1 METERIIISRKQL
14 DLSGTWELIFDLHLS
29 GLEDGWQTGHWPAGA
44 GYPIQVPGI
53 WNLAFPTM
61 EGVGFYKTSF
71 EYHPEWKGKA
81 VYLHFDG
88 ASYYTQAWVNG
99 QYAGS
104 HEGAY
109 TPFSFDISAY
119 IEPDAENILVVRV
132 ASLAKTH
139 PVDGRIL
146 EESPAS
152 KQSWYYTFGGLWGRV
167 YLEALP
173 QVYVRH
179 VIVTPD
185 LKKQQI
191 QVDTGIHNHSY
202 ANQTCELNLEVI
214 APDGQRVV
222 TCDHQTTA
230 LPGTVNHSFTFS
242 IRHPQA
248 WSTQTPNLYRLKVS
262 LVTQEG
268 ETDGL
273 ETPFGMRDFT
283 VHEGQFCLNGE
294 PLFIRGVLLQPD
306 YPKTIVVPPDAF
318 MMEKEMR
325 LAKEAGFNLLRVH
338 IRPAAPG
345 LLDLADELGMLVYAE
360 ASLAW
365 IKDSPRLKEHGMREI
380 SELIRL
386 DYNHPSVVIW
396 GVYNE
401 NPRASPINGS
411 ELISHA
417 RSLDPTRV
425 IIQNSG
431 GSLAID
437 QDFGWSD
444 HAYMLPERQVQPE
457 KAIDIH
463 LYLGGVL
470 PKPVYQWLSRLGSN
484 DIPSTCL
491 VDHQLGSKPLLEE
504 FDRELRGFRGKI
516 FLSELG
522 CGGITDLDAAVIGYK
537 DCADLQDVSE
547 LRKLRDELQQGFM
560 QRGLDKIFGNVKN
573 MVGQAQELQA
583 AGDTC
588 QIEAVLM
595 NPRFSG
601 YGLTQL
607 CDLAW
612 ECHAG
617 ILDVWRNPKPVYH
630 ALRRL
635 NQPHCLVVE
644 PGCTVATVG
653 GTVLVSLARV
663 SQEALP
669 PGAHIQLWSE
679 NEQGEVLENLILPAG
694 SQAGIHF
701 YNETKFSFE
710 DPGRYRI
717 SVCLNTVDG
726 NRAETSAP
734 VLVLEPDNPD
744 QWMDRMSCVGAHAPI
759 FKNSPPNGRPP
770 TWQELDLPLLIALP
784 DSLTVGDWEKVLDA
798 VRRGCTAIIGPLTPE
813 DHLAT
818 ELLSRLGVSIKLFPG
833 IGSWNGFYHWIPG
846 SRLFKGLPAGCIAG
860 EEYIDVLP
868 HYVLGEMGG
877 EVYSGSFTT
886 TTNIRQEKHVLWHND
901 IESINTGK
909 GKIIFCQYRLFNQ
922 KPGHPV
928 AMQLANNLL
937 QMVIEN
943 YEIVDGFSPK
953 H

>member
-1 METERIIISRKQL
+1 MSRPQQ
-14 DLSGTWELIFDLHLS
+14 DLSGTWELIFDLFMS
-29 GLEDGWQTGHWPAGA
+29 GLEEGWQTGHWPANA
-44 GYPIQVPGI
+44 GSPIQVPGI

-71 EYHPEWKGKA
+71 KYNPEWKGKT
-81 VYLHFDG
+81 VSLHFDG
-88 ASYYTQAWVNG
+88 ASYFSQAWVNG

-104 HEGAY
+104 QEGAY

-132 ASLAKTH
+132 ASLSKTH

-152 KQSWYYTFGGLWGRV
+152 KQSWFYTFGGLWGKV

-173 QVYVRH
+173 HVYIEQVS
-179 VIVTPD
+179 VTPD
-185 LKKQQI
+185 LQKQHI
-191 QVDTGIHNHSY
+191 QVDTGIQNRFPTS
-202 ANQTCELNLEVI
+202 QPCKLSLEVI
-214 APDGQRVV
+214 SPDGQMVANF
-222 TCDHQTTA
+222 DHQTA
-230 LPGTVNHSFTFS
+230 VPPGTVNHSFTIP
-242 IRHPQA
+242 IRHPLA
-248 WSTQTPNLYRLKVS
+248 WSTQTPNLYHLKVS
-262 LVTQEG
+262 LIPSEG
-268 ETDGL
+268 ETDRI
-273 ETPFGMRDFT
+273 ETLFGMRDFT
-283 VHEGQFCLNGE
+283 VHEGQFLLNGE
-294 PLFIRGVLLQPD
+294 PLFIRGILQQPD
-306 YPKTIVVPPDAF
+306 YPKTIVVPPDAI

-345 LLDLADELGMLVYAE
+345 LLNLADEVGMLVYAE

-365 IKDSPRLKEHGMREI
+365 IRNSRRLKEHGKREV

-386 DYNHPSVVIW
+386 GYNHPSVVFW
-396 GVYNE
+396 GIYNE
-401 NPRASPINGS
+401 NPRASAINGS
-411 ELISHA
+411 ELLSHA

-425 IIQNSG
+425 IIQDSG

-437 QDFGWSD
+437 QDFGWID
-444 HAYMLPERQVQPE
+444 RAYQLPERQVQPE

-484 DIPSTCL
+484 DNPSTCL
-491 VDHQLGSKPLLEE
+491 ADHRLGSTPVLEE
-504 FDRELRGFRGKI
+504 FDRELKGFRGKI

-522 CGGITDLDAAVIGYK
+522 CGGITDLDAAVSGYK
-537 DCADLQDVSE
+537 DSADLQDVSD
-547 LRKLRDELQQGFM
+547 LRKLRDELQQGFNR
-560 QRGLDKIFGNVKN
+560 RGLDKIFGNVKN
-573 MVGQAQELQA
+573 LVGQVQELQA
-583 AGDTC
+583 AGETS
-588 QIEAVLM
+588 QIEAVLL

-601 YGLTQL
+601 FSITQL
-607 CDLAW
+607 CDVAW

-617 ILDVWRNPKPVYH
+617 ILDVWRNPKPAYH

-635 NQPHCLVVE
+635 NQPHCLIVE
-644 PGCTVATVG
+644 PGCTVAATG
-653 GTVLVSLARV
+653 GTVPVSLARV
-663 SQEALP
+663 SQEAMP
-669 PGAHIQLWSE
+669 PGANIQFRTE
-679 NEQGEVLENLILPAG
+679 NEQGGVLENLSLPAG
-694 SQAGIHF
+694 SQVGVHF
-701 YNETKFSFE
+701 YNETRFSFE

-717 SVCLNTVDG
+717 SVRLNTVDG
-726 NRAETSAP
+726 NLAETSVP

-744 QWMDRMSCVGAHAPI
+744 QWMDRMSFVGAHAPI
-759 FKNSPPNGRPP
+759 FNNNPPNSRNP
-770 TWQELDLPLLIALP
+770 TLQDFDLPLLIALP
-784 DSLTVGDWEKVLDA
+784 GSLTVGDWEKVLDA
-798 VRRGCTAIIGPLTPE
+798 VQRGSTAIIGSLTPE
-813 DHLAT
+813 DHLVT
-818 ELLSRLGVSIKLFPG
+818 ELLSRLGVSAKLFPG
-833 IGSWNGFYHWIPG
+833 IGSWNGCYHWIPG
-846 SRLFKGLPAGCIAG
+846 NRLFKGLPAECIAG

-877 EVYSGSFTT
+877 EVLSGSFTT
-886 TTNIRQEKHVLWHND
+886 TSKRGPEKHVLWHSD

-909 GKIIFCQYRLFNQ
+909 GKIIFCQYRFFNQ

-943 YEIVDGFSPK
+943 NENIDGSLSK

>member
-1 METERIIISRKQL
+1 MEPEEIIISRQQL
-14 DLSGTWELIFDLHLS
+14 DLSGTWELTFDLHLG
-29 GLEDGWQTGHWPAGA
+29 GLKDGWQTGHWPAGA
-44 GYPIQVPGI
+44 GNPIQVPGI

-71 EYHPEWKGKA
+71 EYHPEWKRKA

-152 KQSWYYTFGGLWGRV
+152 KQSWHYTFGGLWGRV

-173 QVYVRH
+173 QVYVRQ

-185 LKKQQI
+185 LQKQHI
-191 QVDTGIHNHSY
+191 QVDTGIHNHFS
-202 ANQTCELNLEVI
+202 ANQTCELSLEVI
-214 APDGQRVV
+214 APDGQKVV

-230 LPGTVNHSFTFS
+230 PPGTVNQSFTFP

-262 LVTQEG
+262 LVTREG
-268 ETDGL
+268 ETDRL

-283 VHEGQFCLNGE
+283 VHEGQFYLNGE

-318 MMEKEMR
+318 MMEKEMC

-396 GVYNE
+396 GIYNE
-401 NPRASPINGS
+401 NPSASAINGS
-411 ELISHA
+411 ELLSHA

-425 IIQNSG
+425 IIQDSG

-437 QDFGWSD
+437 QDFGWID
-444 HAYMLPERQVQPE
+444 RACMLPERQVRPE

-491 VDHQLGSKPLLEE
+491 ADHRLGIKPVLEE
-504 FDRELRGFRGKI
+504 FDRELKGFRGKI

-522 CGGITDLDAAVIGYK
+522 CGGITDLDAAVSGYK
-537 DCADLQDVSE
+537 DCADLQDVSD

-573 MVGQAQELQA
+573 LVGQVQELQA
-583 AGDTC
+583 AGETC
-588 QIEAVLM
+588 QIEAVLL

-601 YGLTQL
+601 FGITQL

-630 ALRRL
+630 ALSRL

-644 PGCTVATVG
+644 PGCTVAAVG
-653 GTVLVSLARV
+653 GTVPVSLARV
-663 SQEALP
+663 SQEAMP

-701 YNETKFSFE
+701 YNETRFSFE

-717 SVCLNTVDG
+717 SVRLNTVDG
-726 NRAETSAP
+726 NLAETSVP

-744 QWMDRMSCVGAHAPI
+744 QWMDRMGCAGAHAPI
-759 FKNSPPNGRPP
+759 FKNSPPNGRHP
-770 TWQELDLPLLIALP
+770 TWQDLDLPLLIALP
-784 DSLTVGDWEKVLDA
+784 GSLTVGDWEKVLDA

-813 DHLAT
+813 DHRAT
-818 ELLSRLGVSIKLFPG
+818 ELLSRLGASIKLFPG
-833 IGSWNGFYHWIPG
+833 IGSWNGCYHWIPG

-886 TTNIRQEKHVLWHND
+886 TNRRQEKHVLWYND

-943 YEIVDGFSPK
+943 YEIIDGFSSK